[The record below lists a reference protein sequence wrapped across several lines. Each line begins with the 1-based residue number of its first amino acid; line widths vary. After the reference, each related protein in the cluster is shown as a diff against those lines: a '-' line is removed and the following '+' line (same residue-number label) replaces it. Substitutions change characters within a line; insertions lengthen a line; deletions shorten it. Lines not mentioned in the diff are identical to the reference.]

1 MMLQKRGKYMT
12 VKDASTLSDLA
23 NIKQNVTKAYQY
35 ARDMQDVYIVKK
47 EEAKKNQPL
56 CEAYCFA
63 AERMDILLDYL
74 ALSMTDIEL
83 AEEGTQGPDL
93 GL

>member
-1 MMLQKRGKYMT
+1 MT
-12 VKDASTLSDLA
+12 VKDAGTLSDLA

-35 ARDMQDVYIVKK
+35 ARDMRDVYIVKT
-47 EEAKKNQPL
+47 EEAKKNPPL